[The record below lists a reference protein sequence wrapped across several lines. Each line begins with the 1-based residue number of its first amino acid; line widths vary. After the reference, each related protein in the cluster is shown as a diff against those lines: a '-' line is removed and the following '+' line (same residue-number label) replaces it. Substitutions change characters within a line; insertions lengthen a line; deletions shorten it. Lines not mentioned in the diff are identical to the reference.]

1 MILHIWS
8 GCGGL
13 LNGPITG
20 RPPPMPWGMGGP
32 IAALAV
38 SRCAVPQTARCIR
51 AGRGSPRVG
60 TYRTRSQRVSDQEDR
75 TGVFVFTREAPREG
89 SGVHTPKLHR
99 QPPLPSCAA
108 HCLAPRPRA
117 QAPTPSVRQHS
128 TPQKGSW
135 NENPQTTPR
144 KTTSDHDPRHDVP
157 ASV

>member
-1 MILHIWS
+1 MLRLILHIWS

-38 SRCAVPQTARCIR
+38 SRCAVPQTARFIR

-75 TGVFVFTREAPREG
+75 TGVVVFTREALRDAAG
-89 SGVHTPKLHR
+89 GCL
-99 QPPLPSCAA
+99 LPFAGMYTAA
-108 HCLAPRPRA
+108 LCMFMCM
-117 QAPTPSVRQHS
+117 
-128 TPQKGSW
+128 
-135 NENPQTTPR
+135 
-144 KTTSDHDPRHDVP
+144 
-157 ASV
+157 